1 MVNLLIDLAATLYQ
15 FLFLPVILMILLYLA
30 VPFLQPQAVIV
41 FLFGY
46 LLHGVY
52 LLINNK
58 VNNSTG
64 GFWILPCDFPASRG
78 LICCLYNV
86 ILNISSAVYSNEL

>member
-1 MVNLLIDLAATLYQ
+1 
-15 FLFLPVILMILLYLA
+15 MILLYL
-30 VPFLQPQAVIV
+30 VVSFLQPQAVFV

-46 LLHGVY
+46 LLHGVC

-78 LICCLYNV
+78 LICCLYNI
-86 ILNISSAVYSNEL
+86 ILYVISSAVYSNEL